1 MVKSRTRGRGEPKR
15 FPNNLKRILPQEGI
29 YRADLSREAQ
39 ISVKTIERVEAGEG
53 ARLTTLYRILN
64 ALNALRNKKRNSGDY
79 TFKQVFPNNK
89 EQ

>member
-1 MVKSRTRGRGEPKR
+1 MVKSRTRGRGEAKPLT
-15 FPNNLKRILPQEGI
+15 NNLNRILTQEGI
-29 YRADLSREAQ
+29 YRADLSRAGD
-39 ISVKTIERVEAGEG
+39 ISVKTIERVEAGQS

-64 ALNALRNKKRNSGDY
+64 ALNVLRNKNRSSVDY